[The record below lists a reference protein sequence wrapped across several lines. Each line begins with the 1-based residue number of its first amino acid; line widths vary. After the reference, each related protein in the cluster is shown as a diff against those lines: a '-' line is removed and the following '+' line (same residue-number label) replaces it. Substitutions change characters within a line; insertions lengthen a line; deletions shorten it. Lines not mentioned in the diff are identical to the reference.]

1 VGIYRTVF
9 PMPSE
14 TFIDQQ
20 ARALVRYRPIMLVR
34 DLNGSTDIPI
44 IALSEDR
51 FSFLRKLFTVFPL
64 PILYGHRNSLQDL
77 SLIHAHFGPDAVYAS
92 VLAKSNDIPL
102 VVTIHGYECTC
113 TKLTLLFSG
122 SISNIHFVL
131 REKTLI
137 KRASKII
144 AVSKFLERKLLERGY
159 PFEKIIQHYIGV
171 DTKRFSPISTDH
183 NNRFILCVGRLVEKK
198 GIDILIKA
206 FSMIMDKHPDVTL
219 IQIGSGPLET
229 MLHKLAVDLGVAHR
243 VSFLGAK
250 PSEIVRSLMQQCEVF
265 CLPSRTAK
273 DGNSETLGIVFNEA
287 SACGKPV
294 VSTLHGGIPEA
305 VLNGETGLLVEEN
318 DHKALA
324 EKLDFL
330 LSNPDAAKKMGR
342 RGREFVCDV
351 FDLHKQTQKL
361 ELIYDDLV

>member
-1 VGIYRTVF
+1 
-9 PMPSE
+9 
-14 TFIDQQ
+14 
-20 ARALVRYRPIMLVR
+20 
-34 DLNGSTDIPI
+34 
-44 IALSEDR
+44 
-51 FSFLRKLFTVFPL
+51 
-64 PILYGHRNSLQDL
+64 
-77 SLIHAHFGPDAVYAS
+77 
-92 VLAKSNDIPL
+92 
-102 VVTIHGYECTC
+102 
-113 TKLTLLFSG
+113 
-122 SISNIHFVL
+122 
-131 REKTLI
+131 
-137 KRASKII
+137 
-144 AVSKFLERKLLERGY
+144 
-159 PFEKIIQHYIGV
+159 
-171 DTKRFSPISTDH
+171 
-183 NNRFILCVGRLVEKK
+183 
-198 GIDILIKA
+198 
-206 FSMIMDKHPDVTL
+206 
-219 IQIGSGPLET
+219 
-229 MLHKLAVDLGVAHR
+229 